1 MSQEIKRTNS
11 SAVWRYLIGY
21 KNLLRA
27 IENLGIAVVY
37 GIRYYGQGN
46 LTQDNY
52 IQFIKH
58 DTLSSAYLNQSVNF
72 VAYVRKNFEKIKKVF
87 FCKYPESILTI
98 FVQEGSEYWTW
109 QSSRFQVLSSQN
121 RVPDIQEAYQYFLAT
136 YRYKEDLRFVLSSL
150 REKISNIIGHE
161 IRSANENQ
169 VLGILIL
176 MLVLFISPAIIG
188 LVR

>member
-1 MSQEIKRTNS
+1 MTLDHLSQEIKRTNS

-72 VAYVRKNFEKIKKVF
+72 VAYVRKNFEKIKKV
-87 FCKYPESILTI
+87 KLLHYPES
-98 FVQEGSEYWTW
+98 F
-109 QSSRFQVLSSQN
+109 
-121 RVPDIQEAYQYFLAT
+121 
-136 YRYKEDLRFVLSSL
+136 
-150 REKISNIIGHE
+150 
-161 IRSANENQ
+161 
-169 VLGILIL
+169 
-176 MLVLFISPAIIG
+176 
-188 LVR
+188 